1 MSELKRIGVRITA
14 EGTQEYVS
22 AMKQAS
28 RDTKI
33 FANEIK
39 QARNM
44 LHTGS
49 STTDR
54 FTANMKAMGNQVKNY
69 TQQLERLKQRQ
80 ADINTTIKG
89 NNTNVEKLT
98 SSVRKQSQVVD
109 KLGKEY
115 AEIKKE
121 YDEVSAKK
129 SKAHNNTQK
138 LRQELGKEAD
148 EVEESKEEWRKYNAQ
163 CKELEP
169 TVKKTKQALDEAS
182 AELKEQE
189 KALAQTAKETDKLE
203 KEYADISV
211 ASSKAEAEIAGLTR
225 EMEKQQQ
232 AYIKAGGRLAETS
245 QRFDKLGS
253 GLQTAGHKMM
263 GWGAALTAGVTTPI
277 VALGKR
283 AVETGINFEQQM
295 SRVGAVTQASGA
307 DMKRLTQTAKQLGAD
322 TVFSATESA
331 QAMELF
337 GQAGFDANEVIS
349 AMPGVLDLA
358 AVSGKDVAL
367 AAESMAV
374 AMNGFGIEA
383 ENATHVADVFA
394 QAAVSTNAEVK
405 DMAEGF
411 KYVAPTASNLGMS
424 IEEVAAAIGIL
435 SDNGL
440 KGSTAGTSFNRM
452 LTSMTNVT
460 GPAAKAMDELGI
472 SFTDARGELKPIPQI
487 IDELNGALH
496 GMTDAQKQAYLQT
509 IFGQQGSRAMN
520 TLLKEGSGR
529 LVNLTGELQNSTGA
543 AEDMANTMNDNLAGS
558 IEEMM
563 GALETAGIEI
573 TEALAPIITE
583 VAEKVADLA
592 RSFSELSDEQQQNI
606 LKWVGIAAAA
616 GPVLGTLGSLTTVL
630 GGASQ
635 AVGWFTR
642 KLGGAQAKAELGN
655 EAFSLGA
662 SVLGK
667 FGGKL
672 VSTGGA
678 AKAGAGSIG
687 LLGKVVGAL
696 TSPIGLT
703 IGALALGVGAWKLW
717 GEEAYNAGERTRQ
730 WGYDVGEAGDQVM
743 TKFSEVEQNVSQAHA
758 TMAQNAEKGAQQAKE
773 AYDDLASS
781 ITEGLENS
789 INETEKSFS
798 ELSSS
803 VQTYL
808 QSSKEATTASLESQK
823 SLVQSY
829 NDDIQ
834 RIYQNAA
841 EEKRE
846 LSLAEKNH
854 IAAATQEMHK
864 IEVANTQAT
873 QEEKLN
879 MLKAYNLQLE
889 DMTDIQLTTMATKA
903 TERQKIVTD
912 SYKEQMDQINKLAEE
927 GKISEED
934 RLGALEVLRSEYHAR
949 SLADA
954 TQFYA
959 ALKEVGTDEAQI
971 AKMLEKHW
979 GEYGITLEDAKNN
992 AKRIKEEAASDNQ
1005 AFILSTQET
1014 TDAMREAN
1022 DVWNNMLLE
1031 NKIAELD
1038 SNAKEKLSEFIQTEE
1053 GWNDL
1058 RFVMKNADLNSNQ
1071 AEFIADIVMAE
1082 NKWYELSFDERKA
1095 LMTDN
1100 SGEAVEGWLK
1110 AQGIWDNLLDEEKD
1124 AIVNSNAP
1132 EEIQKALEAAGVW
1145 EGLDFPTQMMLTQTN
1160 AGLKIQEILEAKGTW
1175 DNLDPKTQMLLA
1187 QSNLDDEVMKFDGF
1201 QRIWNDSEFMEKVA
1215 QIDTTAPDAKYQL
1228 LDLIQEWTGTQ
1239 LEEKDGQVTVKEWGV
1254 DEAAESLNKYKNEV
1268 NGTPDEANKNVNVSS
1283 SGTEEANANL
1293 DSTKEKATQLDGTDP
1308 IVATTTN
1315 ATFTQVELD
1324 LARQTAEE
1332 LDSKTAYVGTST
1344 NALGTKEQLD
1354 STSGSANILGSKNPY
1369 VGAYTN
1375 ALNAK
1380 AQLDQATGSADV
1392 LGSKN
1397 PHVGTSTDANNTA
1410 GQLDNTT
1417 GSAQKLD
1424 SQAPDIP
1431 TDTNALETT
1440 GLLDDTT
1447 LAARIANNQFADIP
1461 TKTNALTTRDQI
1473 NSAGNAASR
1482 WNGFRATISVF
1493 AQKIGDAWNFIT
1505 GRSATGTYYIPKTGM
1520 RLLGDGGRKE
1530 PYLTPDGR
1538 FGVSGDHDELQ
1549 PLPKGS
1555 RVWPSRQAFRQ
1566 SARTNKKLRP
1576 YLDQLP
1582 KFAKGGTIQNPYDG
1596 YMGLVGEAGPEIFQ
1610 IAQGKVSIT
1619 PITQRQRTQ
1628 VLNQNGGQ
1636 ADMTETNDLLRT
1648 LIQMIAQGHVLEMDK
1663 TEVGRVI
1670 YSEIDSMMN
1679 NQMERQSVMNMR
1691 GG

>member
-54 FTANMKAMGNQVKNY
+54 FTANMKAMSNQVKNY
-69 TQQLERLKQRQ
+69 TRQLERLKQRQ

-189 KALAQTAKETDKLE
+189 KALAQTSKETDKLE

-245 QRFDKLGS
+245 KRFDKLGS

-295 SRVGAVTQASGA
+295 SRVGAVTQASGS

-543 AEDMANTMNDNLAGS
+543 AEDMADTMNDNLAGS

-616 GPVLGTLGSLTTVL
+616 GPVLGTLGSITTVL

-655 EAFSLGA
+655 EAFKLGA
-662 SVLGK
+662 EAVGK
-667 FGGKL
+667 YGDE
-672 VSTGGA
+672 VVAAGGA
-678 AKAGAGSIG
+678 AKTGAGLMG
-687 LLGKVVGAL
+687 TLGTKIGAL
-696 TSPIGLT
+696 APQIGIA
-703 IGALALGVGAWKLW
+703 IGALALGYGAWKLW
-717 GEEAYNAGERTRQ
+717 GEEAYNAAERTKR
-730 WGYDVGEAGDQVM
+730 WGYDVGEAGDEVM
-743 TKFSEVEQNVSQAHA
+743 TKFDEVEHNVSQAHA
-758 TMAQNAEKGAQQAKE
+758 TMAENAEKGAQQAKE
-773 AYDDLASS
+773 AYDDLANS
-781 ITEGLENS
+781 ISESVQGSIDKTNETFNKLPPIVQNSLKHSNQIYTDGLE
-789 INETEKSFS
+789 K
-798 ELSSS
+798 
-803 VQTYL
+803 
-808 QSSKEATTASLESQK
+808 QK
-823 SLVQSY
+823 SLVESY
-829 NDDIQ
+829 NGDIQ

-841 EEKRE
+841 DDRRE
-846 LSLAEKNH
+846 LSSSELAY
-854 IAAATQEMHK
+854 IDEMTSEMYK

-873 QEEKLN
+873 QEEKAN
-879 MLKAYNLQLE
+879 MIKAFNLDFQDMSKKQLKHVSEQAL
-889 DMTDIQLTTMATKA
+889 
-903 TERQKIVTD
+903 ERQKVMRR
-912 SYKEQMDQINKLAEE
+912 SYNEDLKNLGQYARDTKMAEE
-927 GKISEED
+927 DFQREREN
-934 RLGALEVLRSEYHAR
+934 LRRHYHAR
-949 SLADA
+949 AVADA
-954 TQFYA
+954 AQYVEAMEA
-959 ALKEVGTDEAQI
+959 AGKSEKEITD
-971 AKMLEKHW
+971 MLEFAW
-979 GEYGITLEDAKNN
+979 GEYGVTLGDVHDYVDKKRQQAIDGNQTFITSTEEMTDEM
-992 AKRIKEEAASDNQ
+992 IK
-1005 AFILSTQET
+1005 
-1014 TDAMREAN
+1014 AN
-1022 DVWNNMLLE
+1022 DTWNNMLFDH
-1031 NKIAELD
+1031 KIAELD
-1038 SNAKEKLSEFIQTEE
+1038 SNAKEKLSEFIRTEE

-1058 RFVMKNADLNSNQ
+1058 HFVIKNAELSSNQ

-1082 NKWYELSFDERKA
+1082 NKWYELNFEEREA

-1100 SGEAVEGWLK
+1100 TGEAVKGWLK
-1110 AQGIWDNLLDEEKD
+1110 AEGVWEGLFEEDKE

-1132 EEIQKALEAAGVW
+1132 EEIEEALKAAGVW
-1145 EGLDFPTQMMLTQTN
+1145 DRLDFPTQMMLTQTN
-1160 AGLKIQEILEAKGTW
+1160 AGLKIQEALEAKGTW
-1175 DNLDPKTQMLLA
+1175 DKLDPEVQMFLA
-1187 QSNLDDEVMKFDGF
+1187 QTNADETVIELIGLHDL
-1201 QRIWNDSEFMEKVA
+1201 WDNEEFMDKVA
-1215 QIDTTAPDAKYQL
+1215 NINTNAPDAKYQFMK
-1228 LDLIQEWTGTQ
+1228 LIEEWTGTNLEDKDGKVTVNEYGVTEATINSRALAEELDLIPDDKVAELFFGTNGVNENLGPLSQ
-1239 LEEKDGQVTVKEWGV
+1239 LEQTINNV
-1254 DEAAESLNKYKNEV
+1254 DDEV
-1268 NGTPDEANKNVNVSS
+1268 NKHVGVSTSGVEESNVELGTVTQNA
-1283 SGTEEANANL
+1283 SGL
-1293 DSTKEKATQLDGTDP
+1293 DQIDP
-1308 IVATTTN
+1308 NIYTTTN
-1315 ATFTQVELD
+1315 ALQ
-1324 LARQTAEE
+1324 A
-1332 LDSKTAYVGTST
+1332 
-1344 NALGTKEQLD
+1344 KE
-1354 STSGSANILGSKNPY
+1354 A
-1369 VGAYTN
+1369 
-1375 ALNAK
+1375 
-1380 AQLDQATGSADV
+1380 LDQATGSADI
-1392 LGSKN
+1392 LGTRN
-1397 PHVGTSTDANNTA
+1397 PSVGTSTNANDTQGRLDGASQSANTLDSKAPDVPTNTDADNTA
-1410 GQLDNTT
+1410 GQLDNATD
-1417 GSAQKLD
+1417 SAVDLNR
-1424 SQAPDIP
+1424 QAPNIP
-1431 TDTNALETT
+1431 T
-1440 GLLDDTT
+1440 
-1447 LAARIANNQFADIP
+1447 R
-1461 TKTNALTTRDQI
+1461 TNALTTRDQI
-1473 NSAGNAASR
+1473 NSAGQAANK
-1482 WNGFRATISVF
+1482 WNGHTSWINIAV
-1493 AQKIGDAWNFIT
+1493 NFLGNAVNWLT
-1505 GRSATGTYYIPKTGM
+1505 GNSATGTYYIPKSGL
-1520 RLLGDGGRKE
+1520 RVLGDGGRKE

-1566 SARTNKKLRP
+1566 SARANKKLRP